1 MNKRILSL
9 LAALLMLLN
18 AASAMAVSYQ
28 TLEYGDKGS
37 DVRQMQEVLI
47 ALGYLDDKADGK
59 FGSKTEQAVRA
70 FQSLNGL
77 EVDGKAGSKTLT
89 LLYSLYQGS
98 GSTGGSIDYT
108 SGNIF
113 SGNYDTLKDGSRGE
127 RVTLLQTALEL
138 LGYDMGKI
146 DGKFGSG
153 TEKAVR
159 AFQGDYGL
167 EADGKAGKKTL
178 TRLEAV
184 LAGDD
189 VPSEDAGSSG
199 DTGAPDDPGSSGS
212 SVIPERPLR
221 KGYTGEDVKV
231 VQLRLK
237 ELGYYTGA
245 IDGVYGSGSVAAVT
259 TFQAMNGLTADGKA
273 GSKTYA
279 ILFSDSAI
287 DVNGQVSSAPE
298 DEEDSSGA
306 WVDSWLVPDRA
317 LRLYDNG
324 DDVLSVQ
331 LRLQELK
338 YFSGIPDGKYGTGTV
353 TAVITFQSSHVLTA
367 DGVAGP
373 KTYAILFSNDAKP
386 ASEVGGNDTSVDGTE
401 GVEIVIPEGGFV
413 TLRSG
418 DSGQQVTQLQTVL
431 QNLHYNIEVTGV
443 YDSQTVTAVRL
454 FQRLNDL
461 NIDGVAGSATQ
472 TALYSGSCVPGNVDL
487 SYATAVS
494 VAPDGSDVQL
504 LHWFNDVKNY
514 LKENKVF
521 TVYDPATGLSWKMKL
536 YSPGN
541 HADSEPLT
549 AADAAIMY
557 KAYGNKWTWAQ
568 RAVYVQLANG
578 TWCIAAMPNMPHLS
592 GSISDNDFEG
602 HTCVHFPRSMT
613 ECAQNDPEYGVSV
626 QETIRAHW
634 KKITGEGIPW

>member
-9 LAALLMLLN
+9 IAALLMLLN
-18 AASAMAVSYQ
+18 AASAMAASYQ

-37 DVRQMQEVLI
+37 DVKQMQEALI
-47 ALGYLDDKADGK
+47 ALGYLHDTADGK

-98 GSTGGSIDYT
+98 SSTGGSADYT

-138 LGYDMGKI
+138 LGYDVGKI

-159 AFQGDYGL
+159 AFQRDHGL

-178 TRLEAV
+178 TMLENV

-189 VPSEDAGSSG
+189 AHSGNAGSSG
-199 DTGAPDDPGSSGS
+199 DTGVPDDPGSSGNS
-212 SVIPERPLR
+212 GIPERTLR
-221 KGYTGEDVKV
+221 KGDTGEDVKV
-231 VQLRLK
+231 
-237 ELGYYTGA
+237 
-245 IDGVYGSGSVAAVT
+245 
-259 TFQAMNGLTADGKA
+259 
-273 GSKTYA
+273 
-279 ILFSDSAI
+279 
-287 DVNGQVSSAPE
+287 
-298 DEEDSSGA
+298 
-306 WVDSWLVPDRA
+306 
-317 LRLYDNG
+317 
-324 DDVLSVQ
+324 VQ

-353 TAVITFQSSHVLTA
+353 TAVITFQSAHGLTA

-373 KTYAILFSNDAKP
+373 KTYAILFSNDAKT

-401 GVEIVIPEGGFV
+401 GMEIVIPEGGYI

-443 YDSQTVTAVRL
+443 YDSQTVTAVKL
-454 FQRLNDL
+454 FQRLNGL

-472 TALYSGSCVPGNVDL
+472 TVLYSGSCVPGDVDL
-487 SYATAVS
+487 SYATAVN

-536 YSPGN
+536 YSAGN
-541 HADSEPLT
+541 HADSDPLT

-557 KAYGNKWTWAQ
+557 KAFGDQWTWSQ

-602 HTCVHFPRSMT
+602 HTCVHFPRTMT

-626 QETIRAHW
+626 QETIRDHW
-634 KKITGEGIPW
+634 KKLTGEEIPW

>member
-9 LAALLMLLN
+9 IAALLMLLN
-18 AASAMAVSYQ
+18 AASAMAASYQ

-37 DVRQMQEVLI
+37 DVRQMQEALI

-59 FGSKTEQAVRA
+59 FGKNTKAAVIA
-70 FQSLNGL
+70 FQQANGL
-77 EVDGKAGSKTLT
+77 VVDGKAGSKTLT
-89 LLYSLYQGS
+89 LLYSLYGGASAPPEEEPDFDS
-98 GSTGGSIDYT
+98 GS
-108 SGNIF
+108 IF
-113 SGNYDTLKDGSRGE
+113 GGNYATIEYGDRGE
-127 RVTLLQTALEL
+127 RVTLLQTALKQ
-138 LGYDMGKI
+138 LGYDVGTI

-153 TEKAVR
+153 TKEAVI
-159 AFQGDYGL
+159 AFQKRYGL
-167 EADGKAGKKTL
+167 TADGKAGKKTL
-178 TRLEAV
+178 SMLENV
-184 LAGDD
+184 LAGKDIPEADD
-189 VPSEDAGSSG
+189 
-199 DTGAPDDPGSSGS
+199 DTGSTD
-212 SVIPERPLR
+212 VIPDRTLS
-221 KGYTGEDVKV
+221 KGCKGEDVKA
-231 VQLRLK
+231 VQTRLQ

-245 IDGVYGSGSVAAVT
+245 IDGDYGSGTVAAVKA
-259 TFQAMNGLTADGKA
+259 FQTMNGLTADGKA

-279 ILFSDSAI
+279 ILFSDSA
-287 DVNGQVSSAPE
+287 VGNGTLVEPPE
-298 DEEDSSGA
+298 ESPEEEEDPPEY
-306 WVDSWLVPDRA
+306 DEDDWLVPDRT
-317 LRLYDNG
+317 LRLYDSG

-338 YFSGIPDGKYGTGTV
+338 YFSGIPDGKYGTSTV
-353 TAVITFQSSHVLTA
+353 TAVITFQSAHGLTA

-373 KTYAILFSNDAKP
+373 KTYAILFSDDAKP
-386 ASEVGGNDTSVDGTE
+386 ASEAGGNDTSVDGTD
-401 GVEIVIPEGGFV
+401 GVEIAVPEGGYV

-431 QNLHYNIEVTGV
+431 QNLHYDIEVTGV
-443 YDSQTVTAVRL
+443 YDNQTVTAVKL
-454 FQRLNDL
+454 FQRLNGL

-472 TALYSGSCVPGNVDL
+472 TALYSGSCVPGDVDL
-487 SYATAVS
+487 SYATAVN

-514 LKENKVF
+514 LKENKIF

-557 KAYGNKWTWAQ
+557 KAYGDKWTWSQ

-602 HTCVHFPRSMT
+602 HTCVHFPRAMT
-613 ECAQNDPEYGVSV
+613 ECAQNDPDYGVSV

-634 KKITGEGIPW
+634 KKITGEDIPW

>member
-9 LAALLMLLN
+9 VAALLLLLN
-18 AASAMAVSYQ
+18 AASAMAASYPAQ
-28 TLEYGDKGS
+28 EYGDKGS
-37 DVRQMQEVLI
+37 EVRQMQEAPI
-47 ALGYLDDKADGK
+47 ALGYLHDTADGK

-70 FQSLNGL
+70 YQSLNGL

-89 LLYSLYQGS
+89 
-98 GSTGGSIDYT
+98 
-108 SGNIF
+108 
-113 SGNYDTLKDGSRGE
+113 
-127 RVTLLQTALEL
+127 
-138 LGYDMGKI
+138 M
-146 DGKFGSG
+146 
-153 TEKAVR
+153 
-159 AFQGDYGL
+159 
-167 EADGKAGKKTL
+167 
-178 TRLEAV
+178 LEAV
-184 LAGDD
+184 LAGADT
-189 VPSEDAGSSG
+189 PPG
-199 DTGAPDDPGSSGS
+199 DTGSSGS
-212 SVIPERPLR
+212 SGIPERTLR
-221 KGYTGEDVKV
+221 KGDTGEDVKV
-231 VQLRLK
+231 VQARLQ
-237 ELGYYTGA
+237 ELGYYTGS

-259 TFQAMNGLTADGKA
+259 AFQAMNGLTADGKA

-279 ILFSDSAI
+279 VLFSGSAI
-287 DVNGQVSSAPE
+287 DVNGQVGSAPE
-298 DEEDSSGA
+298 DEEDSSGT
-306 WVDSWLVPDRA
+306 WVDGWLVPDRT
-317 LRLYDNG
+317 LRLYDSG
-324 DDVLSVQ
+324 EDVLSVQ

-338 YFSGIPDGKYGTGTV
+338 HFSGIPDGKYGTGTV
-353 TAVITFQSSHVLTA
+353 TAVITFQSAHGLTA

-373 KTYAILFSNDAKP
+373 RTCAILFSDAARP

-401 GVEIVIPEGGFV
+401 GVEIVIPEGGYV

-418 DSGQQVTQLQTVL
+418 DSGQQVIQLQTVL

-443 YDSQTVTAVRL
+443 YDSQTVTAVKL
-454 FQRLNDL
+454 FQRLNGL
-461 NIDGVAGSATQ
+461 NIDGVAGSATK
-472 TALYSGSCVPGNVDL
+472 TVLYSGSCVPGDVDL

-504 LHWFNDVKNY
+504 LYWFNDVKNY

-578 TWCIAAMPNMPHLS
+578 TWCIDAMPNMPHLS

-602 HTCVHFPRSMT
+602 HTCVHFPRTMT
-613 ECAQNDPEYGVSV
+613 ECAQNDPDYGVSV
-626 QETIRAHW
+626 QETIREHW
-634 KKITGEGIPW
+634 KKLTGEEIPW